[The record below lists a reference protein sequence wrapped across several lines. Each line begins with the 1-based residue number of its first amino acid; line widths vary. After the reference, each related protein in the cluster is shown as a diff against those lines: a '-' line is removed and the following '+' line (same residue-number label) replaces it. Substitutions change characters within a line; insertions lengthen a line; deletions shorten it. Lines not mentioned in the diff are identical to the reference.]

1 MDANAVADIA
11 VDNPPTSLPTLTPT
25 NEDAATHSNVDT
37 NAIADSV
44 AVDRGTPT

>member
-1 MDANAVADIA
+1 MDTNAFFDI
-11 VDNPPTSLPTLTPT
+11 VTDNSPTSLPTLTPT
-25 NEDAATHSNVDT
+25 TEDAATHSNVDT